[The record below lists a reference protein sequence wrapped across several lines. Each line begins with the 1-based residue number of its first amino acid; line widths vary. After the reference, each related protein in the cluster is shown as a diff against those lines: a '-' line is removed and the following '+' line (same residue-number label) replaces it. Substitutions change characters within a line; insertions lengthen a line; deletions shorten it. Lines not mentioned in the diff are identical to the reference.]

1 MAGVVKFHQSRE
13 YFENRHYRD
22 CPGKAR
28 HVRNKLVTMAGTN
41 KNLTVAADCNRSV
54 WLKCWIGP
62 QPRWTEWIGPPSSP
76 VSARAKPYPIST
88 SRSSKPSTL
97 FLDDIGHWVKF
108 VVVRTDVTPERPH
121 GLSYSLT
128 LHAPDGTRLV
138 GFDNAHPV
146 RERRGPGTR
155 KRGESDHAH
164 RLRATRVYDY
174 KDAATLLEDFWAE
187 VDRILKERGSI
198 P

>member
-1 MAGVVKFHQSRE
+1 MTVPD
-13 YFENRHYRD
+13 RD
-22 CPGKAR
+22 HALDTLLDLHG
-28 HVRNKLVTMAGTN
+28 
-41 KNLTVAADCNRSV
+41 
-54 WLKCWIGP
+54 
-62 QPRWTEWIGPPSSP
+62 Q
-76 VSARAKPYPIST
+76 
-88 SRSSKPSTL
+88 TL

-155 KRGESDHAH
+155 KRGESDHTH
-164 RLRATRVYDY
+164 RLRAMRAYDY
-174 KDAATLLEDFWAE
+174 KDAATLLEDFWAD